1 MTQRNMTLQR
11 TMKAAKDSP
20 LPATEQETAWIPYG
34 QWRRNRPH
42 TAVGRIVVCER
53 LWSSQLKNARPL
65 FVYLP
70 PSYAHQPDRRYP
82 VLYMQDG
89 QNLFDATTSY
99 TSEWRV
105 DETMQQLSR
114 EGLEAIVVGVPNARD
129 QRIAEYSPF
138 ADPYHGPGR
147 ADRYLAFLADTV
159 KPLVDRDFRTLPD
172 PEHTGILGSSMGGLV
187 SLYAFFRCP
196 HLFGFAGVMSPSLWL
211 ANDAIFTFVE
221 GAALNPGRLYMDVGT
236 RELGGSQAERSARSR
251 SRHYY
256 ASVRR
261 MKRLLVKKGYR
272 PRHDLLVVEE
282 PFAGHNEEA
291 WANRLPNALR
301 FLLYGSLHS
310 PDGA

>member
-1 MTQRNMTLQR
+1 MT
-11 TMKAAKDSP
+11 AAKESP
-20 LPATEQETAWIPYG
+20 PPATEQQTAWIDYG
-34 QWRRNRPH
+34 QWKRDRPH
-42 TAVGRIVVCER
+42 TAVGRIVVRER
-53 LWSSQLKNARPL
+53 LWSTQLKNARPL

-70 PSYAHQPDRRYP
+70 PSYVRQPDRRYP

-105 DETMQQLSR
+105 DETMQRLSR
-114 EGLEAIVVGVPNARD
+114 EGLEAIVVGVPHARD

-147 ADRYLAFLADTV
+147 ADLYLAFLADTV
-159 KPLVDRDFRTLPD
+159 KPLVDGDFRTLPD
-172 PEHTGILGSSMGGLV
+172 AEHTGILGSSMGGLV

-196 HLFGFAGVMSPSLWL
+196 HLFGFASVMSPSLWV
-211 ANDAIFTFVE
+211 AQDAIFPFVE
-221 GAALNPGRLYMDVGT
+221 SAPFNPGRLYVDVGT

-251 SRHYY
+251 SRQYY

-282 PFAGHNEEA
+282 PLAGHNEEA
-291 WANRLPNALR
+291 WASRLPNALR
-301 FLLYGSLHS
+301 FLLHGCC
-310 PDGA
+310 